1 MALDDKIKQAQAELL
16 AQQMLAIG
24 NQPTSAPSPRMARA
38 AQLAA
43 QREAAASTESASML
57 RNLFSGATQ
66 IPGSVYEYGRGIA
79 QSERPLA
86 AFGEDVSALAGG
98 LYEGFKQDPVGFTL
112 DMAPIVGEIRSAMES
127 RELSNMANEAAA
139 AGDTALA
146 DRYRQLAAMAA
157 AGAVPFGGI
166 GARGA
171 KRSAMSNIVD
181 VPPGDARAM
190 LNELPLQTG
199 ASELPTTPA
208 VAAPAVRMTEGD
220 EAMAAAPDA
229 EKTAR
234 EMLDETL
241 TPQETPA
248 APIEAALSAPSA
260 EAKGHSL
267 DPQLLVPGTNAAP
280 AFKVVQSFTPNNKET
295 TLSNID
301 AIENTYPDPLATS
314 QRWMDAQAA
323 GFGGKYLPA
332 PPRQALIYR
341 QDPARL
347 AGMLD
352 RLTPDLKAAVDE
364 GFGYVNSIKNIY
376 NSRIAPPETTGRLFL
391 WGILSRG
398 AGPAQQEGA
407 FLDVMQGAGPFID
420 KAARGEFTE
429 ADLDSWKQMVARS
442 IPEGSPG
449 KQVTM
454 NANAA
459 GNLLYQLGQSTD
471 GGPSPL
477 TQLHNILSDPRRTGQ
492 DFRRSFY
499 QMTNNPGIDN
509 KVVSFIGL
517 VAGKDDLLV
526 MDRIQSRHLW
536 DDGTYGGANIY
547 DGLEGGG
554 LNTILTGPRG
564 LMVTEMLENG
574 LSDTVQKAYAM
585 VGRPQDASLGRM
597 HWETWLI
604 AGNQPVSHST
614 LQAVRGG
621 NPIGYGVTEGKRNTL
636 SSNMTYRQAIN
647 GPIVEYPLSTGE
659 IVRMTPTR
667 QKEFEAFIRDKKN
680 GIIPK
685 GFKISE
691 STDRPWF
698 EQPGVDRRKLDE
710 AARQFENANPDG
722 SLRSGDARD
731 FEGRGTVSERRA
743 QFLSDFRRDR
753 LALATSE
760 RGVQGRADGRN
771 LGEETGP
778 YTRGAVS
785 TDGRDG
791 LLTFS
796 PDATARTMY
805 QSAGLGVPAIRQVPS
820 TTATSFVNDMQ
831 TIMGQNRTAP
841 QVEIK
846 SPEELANYRLFRTDA
861 GSGFAI
867 KPDGDIVSVFASP
880 SETRGSSYA
889 MMQAAV
895 QAGGRKLDAFDTY
908 LPDIYQRVGFRPVA
922 RIPWNDQFAPPNWN
936 KDVFRAYNN
945 GEPDIMFFVHDPK
958 YFGED
963 INVPYA
969 KDYDDAVRMQTEE
982 LNRLSPS
989 ASTQEP
995 LSQQPT
1001 GILATSAF
1009 ADRIANLPEPAD
1021 IGGYRG
1027 VTVSQTPRMQNNP
1040 VGELFNREI
1049 VSDVEGAMSAY
1060 ARIPATKNGKVI
1072 DTDLFRELSPEYRE
1086 NRALASN
1093 VHEPASELNRA
1104 YFTRLLERTRGQE
1117 GTWLFTGGGP
1127 ASGKSAAVSDEV
1139 ESSAQAV
1146 VDGTMG
1152 KPDRVVRDVNRVLED
1167 PTKDVSIVYIDR
1179 DPVKAFDL
1187 ALKRSM
1193 SMEQN
1198 TGSGRTIPVKDFLDM
1213 HAASRRSIQKIYEQ
1227 LGDNPRVD
1235 IQIWDNNGNAGE
1247 QFLTTV
1253 DKISTF
1259 DYDTTAERV
1268 MTRLENAYD
1277 SGEISESVYRGYK
1290 TGGDPR
1296 RSGSGGASEGA
1307 SGADASSDR
1316 PLNEESGQGAA
1327 QGNTVKPRGSLED
1340 ALTQLDITPQRME
1353 EWRSSREGMRQEKVP
1368 QVQQAAEALREGKIS
1383 TEEYQRTVQQYQPI
1397 KPLAAVQKMP
1407 TVEEIAMALGKNAEK
1422 SAGIVGVNVDLP
1434 DGTPVASRLD
1444 IPAYEKYDTWVVSL
1458 HDGSKAGGPAIGYG
1472 QAAVINNVDFMSSAK
1487 AALNIATGKSAK
1499 GTIARMYGSW
1509 ENRDPQAV
1517 AQQARDILSGKAPD
1531 AADWAE
1537 VGMNPFRHSYF
1548 YRKSDGMPV
1557 ASAEQVIQVGPL
1569 VLAKKPVT
1577 RPVESPE
1584 HEVNTPEGPRY
1595 FKKGGNVERVTNDN
1609 RKYF

>member
-220 EAMAAAPDA
+220 EAMAAA
-229 EKTAR
+229 T
-234 EMLDETL
+234 
-241 TPQETPA
+241 
-248 APIEAALSAPSA
+248 
-260 EAKGHSL
+260 
-267 DPQLLVPGTNAAP
+267 
-280 AFKVVQSFTPNNKET
+280 
-295 TLSNID
+295 
-301 AIENTYPDPLATS
+301 
-314 QRWMDAQAA
+314 
-323 GFGGKYLPA
+323 
-332 PPRQALIYR
+332 
-341 QDPARL
+341 
-347 AGMLD
+347 
-352 RLTPDLKAAVDE
+352 
-364 GFGYVNSIKNIY
+364 
-376 NSRIAPPETTGRLFL
+376 
-391 WGILSRG
+391 
-398 AGPAQQEGA
+398 
-407 FLDVMQGAGPFID
+407 
-420 KAARGEFTE
+420 
-429 ADLDSWKQMVARS
+429 
-442 IPEGSPG
+442 
-449 KQVTM
+449 
-454 NANAA
+454 
-459 GNLLYQLGQSTD
+459 
-471 GGPSPL
+471 
-477 TQLHNILSDPRRTGQ
+477 
-492 DFRRSFY
+492 
-499 QMTNNPGIDN
+499 
-509 KVVSFIGL
+509 
-517 VAGKDDLLV
+517 
-526 MDRIQSRHLW
+526 
-536 DDGTYGGANIY
+536 
-547 DGLEGGG
+547 
-554 LNTILTGPRG
+554 
-564 LMVTEMLENG
+564 
-574 LSDTVQKAYAM
+574 
-585 VGRPQDASLGRM
+585 
-597 HWETWLI
+597 
-604 AGNQPVSHST
+604 
-614 LQAVRGG
+614 
-621 NPIGYGVTEGKRNTL
+621 
-636 SSNMTYRQAIN
+636 
-647 GPIVEYPLSTGE
+647 
-659 IVRMTPTR
+659 
-667 QKEFEAFIRDKKN
+667 
-680 GIIPK
+680 
-685 GFKISE
+685 
-691 STDRPWF
+691 
-698 EQPGVDRRKLDE
+698 
-710 AARQFENANPDG
+710 
-722 SLRSGDARD
+722 
-731 FEGRGTVSERRA
+731 
-743 QFLSDFRRDR
+743 
-753 LALATSE
+753 
-760 RGVQGRADGRN
+760 
-771 LGEETGP
+771 
-778 YTRGAVS
+778 
-785 TDGRDG
+785 
-791 LLTFS
+791 
-796 PDATARTMY
+796 
-805 QSAGLGVPAIRQVPS
+805 
-820 TTATSFVNDMQ
+820 
-831 TIMGQNRTAP
+831 
-841 QVEIK
+841 
-846 SPEELANYRLFRTDA
+846 
-861 GSGFAI
+861 
-867 KPDGDIVSVFASP
+867 
-880 SETRGSSYA
+880 
-889 MMQAAV
+889 
-895 QAGGRKLDAFDTY
+895 
-908 LPDIYQRVGFRPVA
+908 
-922 RIPWNDQFAPPNWN
+922 
-936 KDVFRAYNN
+936 
-945 GEPDIMFFVHDPK
+945 
-958 YFGED
+958 
-963 INVPYA
+963 
-969 KDYDDAVRMQTEE
+969 
-982 LNRLSPS
+982 
-989 ASTQEP
+989 TQEP

-1290 TGGDPR
+1290 TGADPR

-1422 SAGIVGVNVDLP
+1422 SPGIVGVNVDIP
-1434 DGTPVASRLD
+1434 DGTRVASRLD

-1458 HDGSKAGGPAIGYG
+1458 HDGNKTGGNAIGYG
-1472 QAAVINNVDFMSSAK
+1472 QAAVINDVDFMSSAK

>member
-1 MALDDKIKQAQAELL
+1 MALDDKIKQAEAELL

-98 LYEGFKQDPVGFTL
+98 MYEGFKQDPVGFTL
-112 DMAPIVGEIRSAMES
+112 DMVPIVGEIRSAMES

-157 AGAVPFGGI
+157 AGAVPLGGI

-199 ASELPTTPA
+199 
-208 VAAPAVRMTEGD
+208 D

-234 EMLDETL
+234 EMLDEVQTA
-241 TPQETPA
+241 QETPD
-248 APIEAALSAPSA
+248 APIEAAVTAT

-280 AFKVVQSFTPNNKET
+280 TFKVVQSFTPNNKET

-301 AIENTYPDPLATS
+301 AIENSYPDPLATS

-323 GFGGKYLPA
+323 GFGGEYLPA
-332 PPRQALIYR
+332 PPRQALVYR

-352 RLTPDLKAAVDE
+352 RLTPDLKASVDE

-429 ADLDSWKQMVARS
+429 ADLDAWKQMVARS

-459 GNLLYQLGQSTD
+459 GNLLYQLGKSTD

-492 DFRRSFY
+492 EFRRAFY

-509 KVVSFIGL
+509 KVVSFIGMA
-517 VAGKDDLLV
+517 AGKNDLLV

-554 LNTILTGPRG
+554 LNKILAGPRG
-564 LMVTEMLENG
+564 LMLTEMLENG
-574 LSDTVQKAYAM
+574 LLDTVQRAYAM
-585 VGRPQDASLGRM
+585 VGRPQDASLARM

-604 AGNQPVSHST
+604 GGNQPVSHST

-691 STDRPWF
+691 STDKPWF

-743 QFLSDFRRDR
+743 QFLTDFRKDR

-778 YTRGAVS
+778 YTRGTVS

-796 PDATARTMY
+796 PDTTARTMY

-831 TIMGQNRTAP
+831 TIMGQNKTAA

-867 KPDGDIVSVFASP
+867 KPDGDIISVFASP
-880 SETRGSSYA
+880 RETRGSSYA

-963 INVPYA
+963 IDVPYA

-989 ASTQEP
+989 AAPQGT
-995 LSQQPT
+995 L
-1001 GILATSAF
+1001 
-1009 ADRIANLPEPAD
+1009 
-1021 IGGYRG
+1021 
-1027 VTVSQTPRMQNNP
+1027 
-1040 VGELFNREI
+1040 
-1049 VSDVEGAMSAY
+1049 GA
-1060 ARIPATKNGKVI
+1060 
-1072 DTDLFRELSPEYRE
+1072 
-1086 NRALASN
+1086 
-1093 VHEPASELNRA
+1093 
-1104 YFTRLLERTRGQE
+1104 
-1117 GTWLFTGGGP
+1117 
-1127 ASGKSAAVSDEV
+1127 
-1139 ESSAQAV
+1139 
-1146 VDGTMG
+1146 
-1152 KPDRVVRDVNRVLED
+1152 
-1167 PTKDVSIVYIDR
+1167 
-1179 DPVKAFDL
+1179 
-1187 ALKRSM
+1187 
-1193 SMEQN
+1193 
-1198 TGSGRTIPVKDFLDM
+1198 
-1213 HAASRRSIQKIYEQ
+1213 
-1227 LGDNPRVD
+1227 
-1235 IQIWDNNGNAGE
+1235 
-1247 QFLTTV
+1247 
-1253 DKISTF
+1253 
-1259 DYDTTAERV
+1259 
-1268 MTRLENAYD
+1268 
-1277 SGEISESVYRGYK
+1277 
-1290 TGGDPR
+1290 
-1296 RSGSGGASEGA
+1296 
-1307 SGADASSDR
+1307 
-1316 PLNEESGQGAA
+1316 
-1327 QGNTVKPRGSLED
+1327 
-1340 ALTQLDITPQRME
+1340 ALTQLNITPQRME

-1422 SAGIVGVNVDLP
+1422 SAGIVGVNVNLP

-1472 QAAVINNVDFMSSAK
+1472 QAAVLNDVNFMSSAK

-1531 AADWAE
+1531 AADWVE